1 MANNDIHNHIVG
13 DDYEGRINTEYN
25 TWQVERIYDII
36 LHHYGRKGD
45 PMFNVSI
52 GSCDGTFH
60 DTISAYMNMYRWKG
74 MFVEPIP
81 DAFNALTKYVRGELA
96 EGCILE
102 NVAVSDTARKEVMC
116 YIPWSK
122 IETDGLHEA
131 IVGMGSFIPPKN
143 GFETDPETKLL
154 LEEHGDI
161 IEVDVV
167 TADHLL
173 EKNGIEKID
182 FCTVDTE
189 GYDFEVFKSFNIEK
203 YKPKVIKF
211 ELFNNDEDKL
221 VTLFDRLIEAGYMLT
236 NQEGCDIMAF
246 HKDEIEKF
254 KKNRRWVEVEKL
266 GLCCEGKGFRMDKD
280 GNFVDVPENVDDG
293 DYFQDDGVS
302 EGNEKQKIPLST
314 EGPSK
319 TTIVTGIWDLKRG
332 EMEGGFNRPF
342 QHYLDKFDELLK
354 TDTPMIIY
362 IEQEYESFVWERRS
376 TENTHVII
384 KEASEFKTWFEF
396 YDKVQEIRSN
406 PEWYNKASWLA
417 ESTQAGLE
425 LYNPMVMSKM
435 FLLNDAAISNPF
447 DTDYFLWVDGGITS
461 TVHSGYFTHDKVI
474 NKIHHYLQKF
484 LFCCFPYENYEV
496 HGFDHDRL
504 RVYCNVDK
512 TTRVARAGVFGGHKD
527 YIGKVNGLYYDY
539 LKASLDEGQMGT
551 EESIFTILTYKHEDL
566 VDRTMIRDDGLFE
579 CFFEKLKND
588 EVELITTRR
597 TRPIEDLKT
606 YLYVITFNSP
616 SQFLRL
622 CENWSTTDKWFER
635 CEKVVLNN
643 STDRSTDEE
652 YEAIFDLYGFTE
664 YKKDNIGICG
674 GRQWV
679 AEHFDSTDG
688 DYYIFLEDDMY
699 IHDKDRGLCASGF
712 RTYVPNL
719 FDKTHK
725 IMEKHGFDL
734 LKFCFSEFFG
744 DNRTQWSWYN
754 VPQVI
759 REKFWPHKKY
769 LPANGLDPNAPL
781 VNYNNIYNMDGL
793 PYIDGEIFY
802 CNWPQLVSK
811 AGNKKMFL
819 DEQWAAPFEQTWMSH
834 IYQQTVEGNIKPAIL
849 LATPCYHERF
859 DYYEGSER
867 REN

>member
-1 MANNDIHNHIVG
+1 MSNIHNHIVG
-13 DDYEGRINTEYN
+13 DDYEGRISTKFN

-45 PMFNVSI
+45 PMFNLSI

-60 DTISAYMNMYRWKG
+60 DTISAYMVTYKWRG

-81 DAFNALTKYVRGELA
+81 DAFKALTKYVTTELP
-96 EGCILE
+96 EGCITE
-102 NVAVSDTARKEVMC
+102 NVAVSDTERKELMC

-122 IETDGLHEA
+122 IESDGLHEA

-143 GFETDPETKLL
+143 GFETDAETKAL

-167 TADHLL
+167 TANSLL
-173 EKNGIEKID
+173 EKHGIEKID

-189 GYDFEVFKSFNIEK
+189 GFDYEVFLGFNLEK
-203 YKPKVIKF
+203 YLPKVIKF
-211 ELFNNDEDKL
+211 ELFNNEEDKL
-221 VTLFDRLIEAGYMLT
+221 VKLFDRLIAAGYILT

-246 HKDEIEKF
+246 HSSEIEKF
-254 KKNRRWVEVEKL
+254 KTNRRWVEVDKL
-266 GLCCEGKGFRMDKD
+266 GLCVEGNGFRNDAD
-280 GNFVDVPENVDDG
+280 GNFIDVPENVEEG
-293 DYFQDDGVS
+293 DYFQDGTIVEDKEEPKRTIS
-302 EGNEKQKIPLST
+302 N

-354 TDTPMIIY
+354 TDAPMIIF
-362 IEQEYESFVWERRS
+362 IGKAHEDFVWERRS
-376 TENTHVII
+376 RDNTSVII
-384 KEASEFKTWFEF
+384 KEAEEFKTWFEF

-406 PEWYNKASWLA
+406 PDWYNKASWLA

-435 FLLNDAAISNPF
+435 FLLNDAAISNSF
-447 DTDYFLWVDGGITS
+447 NTDYFLWVDGGITS
-461 TVHSGYFTHDKVI
+461 TVHQGYFTHDKVI

-484 LFCCFPYENYEV
+484 LFVCFPYENYEI
-496 HGFDHDRL
+496 HGFDHERL
-504 RVYCNVDK
+504 RTYCNVDK

-527 YIGKVNGLYYDY
+527 YIPKVNSLYYDY
-539 LKASLDEGQMGT
+539 LKNSLDEGQMGT
-551 EESIFTILTYKHEDL
+551 EESVFTILTYKHEDL

-579 CFFEKLKND
+579 CFFEHLKND
-588 EVELITTRR
+588 TVELITTRR

-606 YLYVITFNSP
+606 YLYVITYNSP
-616 SQFLRL
+616 AQFLRL
-622 CENWSTTDKWFER
+622 CENWSTTDKWFEK

-643 STDRSTDEE
+643 STDRSTDAD
-652 YEAIFDLYGFTE
+652 YEAIFDLYNFTE
-664 YKKDNIGICG
+664 HKRDNIGICG

-679 AEHFDSTDG
+679 AEHFDKTDG

-699 IHDKDRGLCASGF
+699 IHDKEVGYCESGF
-712 RTYVPNL
+712 RRYIPNL

-734 LKFCFSEFFG
+734 LKFCFTEFFG

-754 VPQVI
+754 VPQEL
-759 REKFWPHKKY
+759 REQVWPEKKY

-781 VNYNNIYNMDGL
+781 VKYNHIYNMDGL
-793 PYIDGEIFY
+793 PYIDGEVFY

-811 AGNKKMFL
+811 EGNKKMFL
-819 DEQWAAPFEQTWMSH
+819 EEKWAAPFEQTWMSY
-834 IYQQTVEGNIKPAIL
+834 IYQQTVKGHIKPAIL

-859 DYYEGSER
+859 EYYKAEDR

>member
-1 MANNDIHNHIVG
+1 MNNIHNHIVG
-13 DDYEGRINTEYN
+13 DDYEGRISTKYN

-45 PMFNVSI
+45 PMFNLSV
-52 GSCDGTFH
+52 GSCNGTFH
-60 DTISAYMNMYRWKG
+60 DTISAYMCTYRWRG

-81 DAFNALTKYVRGELA
+81 DAFAELKKYVERDLP

-102 NVAVSDTARKEVMC
+102 NVACSDNERTEIMC

-122 IETDGLHEA
+122 IESDGLHEA
-131 IVGMGSFIPPKN
+131 IIGMGSFVPPKN
-143 GFETDPETKLL
+143 GFESDPETKQL
-154 LEEHGDI
+154 LEEHGEL
-161 IEVDVV
+161 IEVPVKTV
-167 TADHLL
+167 NQLL
-173 EKNGIEKID
+173 EKNNIDNID
-182 FCTVDTE
+182 FCTIDTE
-189 GYDFEVFKSFNIEK
+189 GFDYEVFLGFDVEK
-203 YKPKVIKF
+203 YLPKVIKF

-221 VTLFDRLIEAGYMLT
+221 VKLFDRLIAAGYILT

-246 HKDEIEKF
+246 HSSEIEKF
-254 KKNRRWVEVEKL
+254 KTNRRWPEVERL
-266 GLCCEGKGFRMDKD
+266 GLCVEGNGFRNDAD
-280 GNFVDVPENVDDG
+280 GNFIDVPEQIEEG
-293 DYFQDDGVS
+293 DYFQDGFVVEDK
-302 EGNEKQKIPLST
+302 EEQKRVISN

-342 QHYLDKFDELLK
+342 QHYLDKFEELLQ
-354 TDTPMIIY
+354 TDTPMIIF
-362 IEQEYESFVWERRS
+362 IESEHQDFVWKHRKR
-376 TENTHVII
+376 ENTHVII
-384 KEASEFKTWFEF
+384 KESDEFRTWFEF

-406 PEWYNKASWLA
+406 PDWYNKASWLA

-461 TVHSGYFTHDKVI
+461 TVHQGYFTHDKVI

-484 LFCCFPYENYEV
+484 LFVCFPYENYEI
-496 HGFDHDRL
+496 HGFDHERL
-504 RVYCNVDK
+504 RDYCNVDK

-527 YIGKVNGLYYDY
+527 YISKVNSLYYDY
-539 LKASLDEGQMGT
+539 LKNSLDEGQMGT
-551 EESIFTILTYKHEDL
+551 EESVFTILTYKHEDI

-579 CFFEKLKND
+579 CFFEHLKND
-588 EVELITTRR
+588 TVELITTRR
-597 TRPIEDLKT
+597 MRPIDELKT
-606 YLYVITFNSP
+606 YLYVITYNSP
-616 SQFLRL
+616 AQFLRL
-622 CENWSTTDKWFER
+622 CENWSSVDKWFEK

-643 STDRSTDEE
+643 STDRSTDED

-664 YKKDNIGICG
+664 HKKDNIGICG

-679 AEHFDSTDG
+679 AEHFDKTDG

-699 IHDKDRGLCASGF
+699 IHDKEVGYCESGF
-712 RTYVPNL
+712 RRYIPNL

-725 IMEKHGFDL
+725 IMEKHGFDF

-754 VPQVI
+754 VPQEV
-759 REKFWPHKKY
+759 REKFWPHKKF

-781 VNYNNIYNMDGL
+781 VNYNNIYCMDGL
-793 PYIDGEIFY
+793 AYTDGEVFY

-811 AGNKKMFL
+811 EGNKKMFL
-819 DEQWAAPFEQTWMSH
+819 DEKWAAPFEQTWMSYM
-834 IYQQTVEGNIKPAIL
+834 YQQTVKGELKPAIL

-859 DYYEGSER
+859 EYYKAEDR